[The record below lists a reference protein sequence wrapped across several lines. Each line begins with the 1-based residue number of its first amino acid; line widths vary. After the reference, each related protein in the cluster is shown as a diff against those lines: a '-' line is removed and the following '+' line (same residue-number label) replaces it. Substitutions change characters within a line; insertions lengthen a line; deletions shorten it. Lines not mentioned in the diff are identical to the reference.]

1 MTGKFIRAI
10 LGVCVAVAVFSA
22 CSKDAGLLN
31 PSPKDTVTT
40 TPGKPAG
47 DTSKPG
53 TGTKPGTDT
62 TKPGTGTNP
71 GTTNPGTTNPGTNPG
86 TTNPGTGVAGNTI
99 DRAVL
104 LSLVNDVR
112 SKGCNCGGVQM
123 PPVGPV
129 VWNDLLEKA
138 AYNFSVDMKTNNFFS
153 HTSPSGSTPGNRL
166 DAVGYKWNT
175 YGENIAQGYSTEQ
188 AVIQAWIA
196 SPGHCKNIMNG
207 SYKDMGV
214 GRAGTYWTMDLGAR
228 SGN

>member
-1 MTGKFIRAI
+1 MTGKFICAI
-10 LGVCVAVAVFSA
+10 LGVCVAVAVFTS
-22 CSKDAGLLN
+22 CSKDSGSLPVN
-31 PSPKDTVTT
+31 PGTKDPATT
-40 TPGKPAG
+40 TPGKPTT

-53 TGTKPGTDT
+53 SGTTPGT
-62 TKPGTGTNP
+62 TNP
-71 GTTNPGTTNPGTNPG
+71 GTTNPGTTNPGTTNPGTTNPG

-99 DRAVL
+99 DRATL

-112 SKGCNCGGVQM
+112 SKGCNCGGQQM

-138 AYNFSVDMKTNNFFS
+138 AYDFSVNMKTNNFFS
-153 HTSPSGSTPGNRL
+153 HTSPSGSTPGSRL

-175 YGENIAQGYSTEQ
+175 YGENIAQGYMTEQ
-188 AVIQAWIA
+188 SVIQGWIN

-207 SYKDMGV
+207 NFKDMGI
-214 GRAGTYWTMDLGAR
+214 GKAGNYWTMDLGRR